1 LNRILSVD
9 GATKGDGTVVWDGLD
24 EAETMASGTCNS
36 AWRLLMRPGRR
47 SPATSYP
54 YGVVSGIRFTS
65 DGTVFVVDGMEIP
78 LSQIIE
84 ILNGKGN
91 G

>member
-1 LNRILSVD
+1 V
-9 GATKGDGTVVWDGLD
+9 
-24 EAETMASGTCNS
+24 ASGSYTFS
-36 AWRLLMRPGRR
+36 VEAVDAAGTKVT
-47 SPATSYP
+47 ATSYL
-54 YGVVSGIRFTS
+54 YGMVSGIRFTP

>member
-1 LNRILSVD
+1 
-9 GATKGDGTVVWDGLD
+9 
-24 EAETMASGTCNS
+24 
-36 AWRLLMRPGRR
+36 
-47 SPATSYP
+47 
-54 YGVVSGIRFTS
+54 VSGIRFKST
-65 DGTVFVVDGMEIP
+65 GTVFVVDGVEIP